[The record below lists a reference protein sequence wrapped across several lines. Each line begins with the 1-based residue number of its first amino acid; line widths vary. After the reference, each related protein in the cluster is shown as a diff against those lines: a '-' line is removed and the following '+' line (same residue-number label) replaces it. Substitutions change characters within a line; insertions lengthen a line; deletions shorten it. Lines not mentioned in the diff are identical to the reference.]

1 MRIPEEMKID
11 TNMAVVF
18 KKPFM
23 LPKKLGGGRK
33 CNAIVQQDDG
43 TLLFFN
49 TDWVKTDGMVRV
61 AYKDID
67 GGLNDNG
74 GR

>member
-1 MRIPEEMKID
+1 MKIPEEMKID

-18 KKPFM
+18 KKPFT
-23 LPKKLGGGRK
+23 LPKAMGGGMK

-43 TLLFFN
+43 TLLFFD
-49 TDWVKTDGMVRV
+49 TDYMKTSGEVRV

-67 GGLNDNG
+67 GGLDDNG
-74 GR
+74 K

>member
-1 MRIPEEMKID
+1 MKIPKEMKID

-23 LPKKLGGGRK
+23 LPKKLGSMK

-43 TLLFFN
+43 SLFFFN
-49 TDWVKTDGMVRV
+49 TDYMKTSGKVRV
-61 AYKDID
+61 AYKDIN
-67 GGLNDNG
+67 GGLQEVKNE
-74 GR
+74 

>member
-1 MRIPEEMKID
+1 MKVPEEMKIY
-11 TNMAVVF
+11 TNIAVVF

-23 LPKKLGGGRK
+23 LPKKMGGMK
-33 CNAIVQQDDG
+33 CNAIAQQDDG
-43 TLLFFN
+43 TLLFFD
-49 TDWVKTDGMVRV
+49 TDYMKTSGEVRV

-74 GR
+74 E

>member
-1 MRIPEEMKID
+1 MKVPEEMKLD
-11 TNMAVVF
+11 TNLAVVF
-18 KKPFM
+18 KKPFEF
-23 LPKKLGGGRK
+23 GGTK

-43 TLLFFN
+43 TLLFFD
-49 TDWVKTDGMVRV
+49 TDYMKTSGEIRV

-74 GR
+74 K

>member
-1 MRIPEEMKID
+1 MKIPEEMKID

-23 LPKKLGGGRK
+23 LPKEFGGMK

-43 TLLFFN
+43 TLFFFN
-49 TDWVKTDGMVRV
+49 TDYIKTTGKIRV
-61 AYKDID
+61 VYKDID
-67 GGLNDNG
+67 GDKE
-74 GR
+74 

>member
-1 MRIPEEMKID
+1 MKIPEEMKID
-11 TNMAVVF
+11 TNIAVVF

-23 LPKKLGGGRK
+23 LPKEIGGTK

-43 TLLFFN
+43 TLLFFD
-49 TDWVKTDGMVRV
+49 TDWMKTSGKVRV

-67 GGLNDNG
+67 GGLKDNG
-74 GR
+74 E

>member
-1 MRIPEEMKID
+1 MKVPEEMKLD
-11 TNMAVVF
+11 TNLAVVF
-18 KKPFM
+18 KKPFEFN
-23 LPKKLGGGRK
+23 GVK

-43 TLLFFN
+43 TLMFFD
-49 TDWVKTDGMVRV
+49 TDCMKTSGEVRV

-74 GR
+74 E

>member
-1 MRIPEEMKID
+1 MKID

-23 LPKKLGGGRK
+23 LPKEIGGTEYK

-43 TLLFFN
+43 TLLFFD
-49 TDWVKTDGMVRV
+49 TDCMKTSGEVRV

-74 GR
+74 K

>member
-1 MRIPEEMKID
+1 MKVPEEMKLD
-11 TNMAVVF
+11 TNLAVVF
-18 KKPFM
+18 RKPFEF
-23 LPKKLGGGRK
+23 GGTK

-43 TLLFFN
+43 TLLFFD
-49 TDWVKTDGMVRV
+49 TDYMKTSGEVRV

-74 GR
+74 K

>member
-1 MRIPEEMKID
+1 MKIPEEMKID
-11 TNMAVVF
+11 TNIAVVF

-23 LPKKLGGGRK
+23 LPKGMGGMK

-43 TLLFFN
+43 ALLFFD
-49 TDWVKTDGMVRV
+49 TDWMKTSGEVRV

-67 GGLNDNG
+67 GGLN
-74 GR
+74 R

>member
-1 MRIPEEMKID
+1 MKIPEEMKLD
-11 TNMAVVF
+11 TNLAVVF
-18 KKPFM
+18 KKPFEF
-23 LPKKLGGGRK
+23 GGTK

-43 TLLFFN
+43 TLLFFD
-49 TDWVKTDGMVRV
+49 TDYMKTSGEVRV

-74 GR
+74 KRTKS

>member
-1 MRIPEEMKID
+1 MKVPEEMKLD
-11 TNMAVVF
+11 TNLAVVF
-18 KKPFM
+18 KKPFEF
-23 LPKKLGGGRK
+23 GGTK

-43 TLLFFN
+43 TLMFFDTDYMN
-49 TDWVKTDGMVRV
+49 TSGEVRV

-74 GR
+74 K

>member
-1 MRIPEEMKID
+1 MKIPEEMKVD

-23 LPKKLGGGRK
+23 LPTVMGGTK

-49 TDWVKTDGMVRV
+49 TNYMKTSGKVRI
-61 AYKDID
+61 AYKDVD
-67 GGLNDNG
+67 GGLNVQ
-74 GR
+74 

>member
-1 MRIPEEMKID
+1 MKVPEEMKID
-11 TNMAVVF
+11 TNIAVVF

-23 LPKKLGGGRK
+23 LPKKIGGIK

-43 TLLFFN
+43 TMLFFD
-49 TDWVKTDGMVRV
+49 TDYMKTSGEVRV

-67 GGLNDNG
+67 GGLNNNG
-74 GR
+74 E

>member
-1 MRIPEEMKID
+1 MKVPEEMKLD
-11 TNMAVVF
+11 TNLAVVF
-18 KKPFM
+18 KKPFEF
-23 LPKKLGGGRK
+23 GGTK

-43 TLLFFN
+43 TLLFFD
-49 TDWVKTDGMVRV
+49 TDYMKTSGEVRV

-74 GR
+74 K

>member
-1 MRIPEEMKID
+1 MKVPEEMKID
-11 TNMAVVF
+11 TNIAVVF

-23 LPKKLGGGRK
+23 LSKEMGGTK

-43 TLLFFN
+43 ALLFFD
-49 TDWVKTDGMVRV
+49 TDYMKTSGEVRV

-74 GR
+74 K